1 MNVKR
6 PLPHLFP
13 SLPPPS
19 RKLPRPS
26 RPTPCGLT
34 TDPQRIQKPSPI
46 PPLMMK
52 SMEEDEVHERRAELP
67 VENRTH
73 SPPRPR
79 LSQSRLHNFS
89 FPTFSWG
96 RHKLLRC
103 MNLKGGAAG
112 ENAGSVVPAAA
123 QHDPR
128 ADQKHA
134 TSSSSPEKAHPPLAP
149 PGARDSKE
157 ADERS
162 PEEGEGE
169 ESSSSAAA
177 AAAAAMRPWNLRTRR
192 AACSAPTENGRPRI
206 PSSAAGSPSPL
217 AAENSNLVAGP
228 VRLRPDG
235 AEKGERRKFLISLSR
250 EEIEEDFLL
259 FKGTKPPRRPK
270 KRQRIVQK
278 QLDSLFPGLW
288 LSEITPYSYKI
299 DE

>member
-1 MNVKR
+1 
-6 PLPHLFP
+6 
-13 SLPPPS
+13 
-19 RKLPRPS
+19 
-26 RPTPCGLT
+26 
-34 TDPQRIQKPSPI
+34 
-46 PPLMMK
+46 MMK
-52 SMEEDEVHERRAELP
+52 STEEDEVHERQAELP
-67 VENRTH
+67 EENRTH

-89 FPTFSWG
+89 FPTLSWG

-103 MNLKGGAAG
+103 MNLKGGATS

-128 ADQKHA
+128 DGQKRPA
-134 TSSSSPEKAHPPLAP
+134 SSSSPEKSHPPWAP

-162 PEEGEGE
+162 PEEGERE
-169 ESSSSAAA
+169 ESSSSAAAA

-192 AACSAPTENGRPRI
+192 AACSAPTENGRPRN
-206 PSSAAGSPSPL
+206 PNSAAGSPSPL
-217 AAENSNLVAGP
+217 AAENSNLVARL
-228 VRLRPDG
+228 VRLRLDG
-235 AEKGERRKFLISLSR
+235 AEKGERQKFSISLSR

-278 QLDSLFPGLW
+278 QLDSVLPGLW
-288 LSEITPYSYKI
+288 LSEITPDLYKI

>member
-1 MNVKR
+1 
-6 PLPHLFP
+6 
-13 SLPPPS
+13 
-19 RKLPRPS
+19 
-26 RPTPCGLT
+26 
-34 TDPQRIQKPSPI
+34 
-46 PPLMMK
+46 MMK
-52 SMEEDEVHERRAELP
+52 SMEEDEVHERPAELP
-67 VENRTH
+67 AENRTR

-89 FPTFSWG
+89 FPTLSWG

-103 MNLKGGAAG
+103 MNLNGGAAG
-112 ENAGSVVPAAA
+112 ENAGSVAPATA
-123 QHDPR
+123 QHDTR
-128 ADQKHA
+128 AGQKRPV
-134 TSSSSPEKAHPPLAP
+134 SSSSPDKSRPPWAP
-149 PGARDSKE
+149 PEARDSKE

-192 AACSAPTENGRPRI
+192 AACSAPGENGWPRN
-206 PSSAAGSPSPL
+206 PNSAAGPSSPP
-217 AAENSNLVAGP
+217 AAENSNLVAKP
-228 VRLRPDG
+228 VRLRSDS
-235 AEKGERRKFLISLSR
+235 AEKGERRKFAISLSR

-270 KRQRIVQK
+270 KRQRIAQK

-288 LSEITPYSYKI
+288 LSEVTLDSYKI